1 MFDINEEQADDG
13 YRAPM
18 QFQQGKQSRFE
29 KMNIEQLIGGGDDL
43 LGAIVNHPNFANR
56 FNEARIQ
63 RAAQRPVSIV
73 SNLQQDE
80 EEKNNGNQ
88 AQGGIVWW
96 VWSTVKSV
104 AWGIIEFVKYIFAK
118 EDTSGMIS
126 GEEFKRIF
134 SERLN

>member
-1 MFDINEEQADDG
+1 M
-13 YRAPM
+13 
-18 QFQQGKQSRFE
+18 
-29 KMNIEQLIGGGDDL
+29 
-43 LGAIVNHPNFANR
+43 
-56 FNEARIQ
+56 
-63 RAAQRPVSIV
+63 